1 MNRHFLLI
9 VFTKQTF
16 LHFNSTY
23 DLLSL
28 YAQSHFTCSKSYTS
42 AFFMIIPSCII
53 FRQSVAI
60 TIRAAVHY
68 HRNPRFFFYLTD
80 RYLGTHWLSS
90 SAAKTSWMEWW
101 TTHCIKANHNLEDL
115 STITAGGEICQSLPQ
130 ILNWQTR
137 LDFLFLAQEKCNF
150 GRCAMKGLYTF
161 SMRKMILGNIYKE

>member
-1 MNRHFLLI
+1 MFGWLNTYSMFSGLQHDMNRNILLI

-28 YAQSHFTCSKSYTS
+28 YAQSHFTRSESYVS

-80 RYLGTHWLSS
+80 CYLGTHWLSS

-101 TTHCIKANHNLEDL
+101 TTHCIKANHNLKDL
-115 STITAGGEICQSLPQ
+115 STITAGGEKCANLCHNSELANPP
-130 ILNWQTR
+130 W
-137 LDFLFLAQEKCNF
+137 LFIPSSGE
-150 GRCAMKGLYTF
+150 M
-161 SMRKMILGNIYKE
+161 